1 MSIVVEPLRSS
12 ALKMNASRMLEA
24 CLPGKGKCLVGLYN
38 ETGT

>member
-12 ALKMNASRMLEA
+12 ALKMNAIRMLET
-24 CLPGKGKCLVGLYN
+24 CLPGKEKCLAVLYN